1 MTSFYPD
8 QTSPILI
15 TDKSTMMADL
25 KKEEFVESMFFFP
38 LESQELYTTS
48 QPEKDEF

>member
-25 KKEEFVESMFFFP
+25 KKEEFGESMVFFS
-38 LESQELYTTS
+38 LESQE
-48 QPEKDEF
+48 